1 MRPSEG
7 VPLCLGARVN
17 RCFFYA
23 ERSRSA
29 AALHARFF
37 NATLRR
43 YSVAGVEPP
52 ASLARFP
59 HGAHHPPTMTLQAL
73 PLWANATPAAQRGA
87 VVRGLTDA
95 LERTEHHLLSG
106 IVGTKFILPVLAQ
119 HGKLVRPRAH
129 LFAAL
134 A

>member
-1 MRPSEG
+1 M
-7 VPLCLGARVN
+7 
-17 RCFFYA
+17 
-23 ERSRSA
+23 
-29 AALHARFF
+29 
-37 NATLRR
+37 
-43 YSVAGVEPP
+43 AGVEPP

-73 PLWANATPAAQRGA
+73 PLWANVTPAAQRRV

-119 HGKLVRPRAH
+119 HGKLVRPHAH

>member
-1 MRPSEG
+1 MPGTLEKSATR
-7 VPLCLGARVN
+7 LALGNLTLTALSDG
-17 RCFFYA
+17 YLDIP
-23 ERSRSA
+23 A
-29 AALHARFF
+29 AYFS
-37 NATLRR
+37 N
-43 YSVAGVEPP
+43 V
-52 ASLARFP
+52 
-59 HGAHHPPTMTLQAL
+59 
-73 PLWANATPAAQRGA
+73 TPAEQRGA